1 MSEATTRLQDI
12 MAALPA
18 ASDASGKSVVLTDAN
33 GAMVKYSSVRIM
45 KKIELAKQDLDANN
59 LTSDMTIYTPV
70 SDMNTWTGYEF
81 KNFPKKK
88 PDGGFSLTVI
98 REAGYF
104 RQIYRDYASNNEYVR
119 RETYGGVQAGRH
131 WNNWEIFR
139 PTSI

>member
-81 KNFPKKK
+81 KRLSKN
-88 PDGGFSLTVI
+88 
-98 REAGYF
+98 
-104 RQIYRDYASNNEYVR
+104 
-119 RETYGGVQAGRH
+119 
-131 WNNWEIFR
+131 
-139 PTSI
+139 